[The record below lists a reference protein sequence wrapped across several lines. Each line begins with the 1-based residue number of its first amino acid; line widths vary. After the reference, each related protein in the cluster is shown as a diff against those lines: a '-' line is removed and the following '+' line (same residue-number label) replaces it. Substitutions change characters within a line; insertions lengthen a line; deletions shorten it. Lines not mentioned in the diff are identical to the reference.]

1 MEIHALYRQDAG
13 RGIIMFDSIGVFQ
26 RQFTPV
32 EGGYAYY
39 PSRKGG
45 AKFVSPEE
53 YAALVARWQR
63 VAGRRGMWTSTGVI
77 MAIIIVWVTLSEWLT
92 LPDWTQNV
100 MTTACVVGPMAWIYY
115 ASFAPRRLVRG
126 AAGYPA
132 ATPDG
137 ADATGCPRDAEL
149 AFHPVFAGVQRADFL
164 GLCRWRR
171 SQLPGLGLD
180 ARQWRDVC
188 PLYLVRHPQADGSG
202 AIAPPDARA

>member
-1 MEIHALYRQDAG
+1 
-13 RGIIMFDSIGVFQ
+13 MFDSIGVFQ

-100 MTTACVVGPMAWIYY
+100 MTTACVVGLMAWIYY

-126 AAGYPA
+126 R
-132 ATPDG
+132 PDILP
-137 ADATGCPRDAEL
+137 PRPMA
-149 AFHPVFAGVQRADFL
+149 QM
-164 GLCRWRR
+164 RR
-171 SQLPGLGLD
+171 
-180 ARQWRDVC
+180 
-188 PLYLVRHPQADGSG
+188 
-202 AIAPPDARA
+202 DARAMLNWRFILFSLGFSGLIFWGCVAGGDRSFRGWAWMLGSGGMFALYIWFGIRKLMDRAQ